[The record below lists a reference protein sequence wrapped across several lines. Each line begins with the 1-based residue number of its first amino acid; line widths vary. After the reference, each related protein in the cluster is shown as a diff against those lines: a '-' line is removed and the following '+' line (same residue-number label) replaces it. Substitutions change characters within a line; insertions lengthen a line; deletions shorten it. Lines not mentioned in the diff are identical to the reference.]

1 MFEEE
6 WRRSKNKLETRYIII
21 PLDSSIF
28 IFDPHRRLAKGCQAA
43 PYLHQVCI
51 HESCKTM
58 QNAFLPKHIL
68 TCEIMW
74 ISKHH
79 GHHPCPYCL
88 ISRARGEDYAV
99 AISGLAYNLCA
110 SLGYEEPW
118 VRCARTT
125 KEGHAQQHTFDEM
138 TVHISSYI
146 IYIYILYI
154 YIYIYIYI
162 IYIYYIYIL
171 YILYIYHIFTHTY
184 TDIYIYTHYLVFGL
198 WQGNLYCSNT
208 GLLQQ
213 SVRTQPWHWEDEDEL
228 EEVCETW

>member
-1 MFEEE
+1 MSCLSV
-6 WRRSKNKLETRYIII
+6 RRRMKKIQEQTRNKIHYHTSGFFHI
-21 PLDSSIF
+21 
-28 IFDPHRRLAKGCQAA
+28 IFDPHRRLAKACQAA

-138 TVHISSYI
+138 SVHISSYI
-146 IYIYILYI
+146 IYH
-154 YIYIYIYI
+154 IYI
-162 IYIYYIYIL
+162 IIYIHIHV
-171 YILYIYHIFTHTY
+171 YIIYSHI
-184 TDIYIYTHYLVFGL
+184 
-198 WQGNLYCSNT
+198 
-208 GLLQQ
+208 
-213 SVRTQPWHWEDEDEL
+213 
-228 EEVCETW
+228 